1 MVTGSKPSQ
10 NARLIVLLPES
21 LAGNLEFAHL
31 IHRLAVQDKK
41 DVLYLT
47 LMDNTDN
54 LLGISRQL
62 ATLKAVTESNLIRAG
77 SVQVPVSYWFGK
89 LRDIIRP
96 GDAVVCHEEQVVKQG
111 FLKTEPISEFLNSVM
126 DQPIITVEKI
136 YHPHRIQIR
145 RWLLAV
151 LFWVGVV
158 VILTSFSLLE
168 VQADT
173 AIPGSINKLVL
184 AAMLLIEFGAVWVWS
199 RIFHP

>member
-21 LAGNLEFAHL
+21 LAGDLEFAHL
-31 IHRLAVQDKK
+31 IHRMAVQENK

-54 LLGISRQL
+54 LLGVSRQI
-62 ATLKAVTESNLIRAG
+62 ATMKAVTESNLIRAG
-77 SVQVPVSYWFGK
+77 SVQVPVAYWFGK

-126 DQPIITVEKI
+126 DQPISTVKNF
-136 YHPHRIQIR
+136 YHPQRIQVK
-145 RWLLAV
+145 RWLLSG
-151 LFWVGVV
+151 LFWIGAVG
-158 VILTSFSLLE
+158 ILTGFSLLE
-168 VQADT
+168 VQT
-173 AIPGSINKLVL
+173 GLVMPGSINKLVL
-184 AAMLLIEFGAVWVWS
+184 AAMILIEFGAVWFWS